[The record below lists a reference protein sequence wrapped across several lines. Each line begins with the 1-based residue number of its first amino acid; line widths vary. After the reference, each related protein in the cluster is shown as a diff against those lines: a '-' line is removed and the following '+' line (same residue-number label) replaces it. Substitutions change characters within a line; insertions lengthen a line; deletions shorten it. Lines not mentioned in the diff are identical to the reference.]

1 MKAIVAEF
9 APVWSGWASP
19 EKAAVVRPN
28 GSARLKTDSD
38 GPKADIPQLSDGDHG
53 TPPFWTWFIE
63 NPRRISA

>member
-9 APVWSGWASP
+9 APVSSGWASP
-19 EKAAVVRPN
+19 EKATARRLD
-28 GSARLKTDSD
+28 GSSQLKTDSER
-38 GPKADIPQLSDGDHG
+38 PKADIPQLSDGDHG